1 MAGKGDKPRNCFSSQ
16 FRDNYDVIKWSSIK
30 NKKEKP
36 VEQVKK
42 GKKIYVYSNS
52 R

>member
-1 MAGKGDKPRNCFSSQ
+1 MAGKGDKPRNCFSLN
-16 FRDNYDVIKWSSIK
+16 FRDNYDKINWKP
-30 NKKEKP
+30 KKKQESDP
-36 VEQVKK
+36 VELTKK